1 MENKDKAISLL
12 VKKGKEQGF
21 LTQEELLD
29 VFPTIEENI
38 DLLDKIFEQLQDNE
52 IEVLEPE
59 DTVSETVK
67 EELTLE
73 KKIKILKSIQSTL
86 STDAIRSYLY
96 EIGRIP
102 LLTGEEE
109 VILAKRIEAGDEE
122 ATQLLITANL
132 RLVVSIAKK
141 YGKSNLELLDLIQEG
156 NIGLMR
162 AVEKF
167 DYKKGFKFSTYA
179 TWWIRQAIT
188 RAIADQARTIRVPVH
203 MIETIN
209 KYNKVNNMLA
219 TKLGR
224 AATDEEIAK
233 EMEIEITKVA
243 EIKKINQNPTSLS
256 TPIGEEKDSKLQD
269 IIPDDRSQSPED
281 YATGEYLKNQLHE
294 ILDSLQD
301 RERRVLALRFGLEDG
316 VSRTL
321 EEVGKE
327 FGVTRER
334 IRQIEA
340 KALKKLK
347 EKSSL
352 QKLDDYI
359 D

>member
-1 MENKDKAISLL
+1 M
-12 VKKGKEQGF
+12 
-21 LTQEELLD
+21 LD
-29 VFPTIEENI
+29 E
-38 DLLDKIFEQLQDNE
+38 IFEKLQENE

-59 DTVSETVK
+59 ENLETVSK

-73 KKIKILKSIQSTL
+73 NKIKILKTIQTNL

-102 LLTGEEE
+102 LLNGEEE
-109 VILAKRIEAGDEE
+109 IILAKRIENGDSEAG
-122 ATQLLITANL
+122 QLLITANL

-141 YGKSNLELLDLIQEG
+141 YSKSNLELLDLIQEG

-167 DYKKGFKFSTYA
+167 DYTKGFKFSTYA

-209 KYNKVNNMLA
+209 KFNKVSNTLA

-224 AATDEEIAK
+224 PATDEEIAK
-233 EMEIEITKVA
+233 EMDVEIEKIA
-243 EIKKINQNPTSLS
+243 EIKKIKQNPTSLA

-269 IIPDDRSQSPED
+269 IIPDDWSQSPEE
-281 YATGEYLKNQLHE
+281 YATSEYLKNQLHD
-294 ILDSLQD
+294 ILDTLQD
-301 RERRVLALRFGLEDG
+301 RERRVLTLRFGLDDG

-321 EEVGKE
+321 EEVGRE

-340 KALKKLK
+340 KALKRLK
-347 EKSSL
+347 EKSSQ
-352 QKLDDYI
+352 QKLSDYI

>member
-1 MENKDKAISLL
+1 MD
-12 VKKGKEQGF
+12 
-21 LTQEELLD
+21 
-29 VFPTIEENI
+29 
-38 DLLDKIFEQLQDNE
+38 
-52 IEVLEPE
+52 
-59 DTVSETVK
+59 
-67 EELTLE
+67 
-73 KKIKILKSIQSTL
+73 
-86 STDAIRSYLY
+86 
-96 EIGRIP
+96 
-102 LLTGEEE
+102 
-109 VILAKRIEAGDEE
+109 
-122 ATQLLITANL
+122 
-132 RLVVSIAKK
+132 
-141 YGKSNLELLDLIQEG
+141 
-156 NIGLMR
+156 
-162 AVEKF
+162 
-167 DYKKGFKFSTYA
+167 
-179 TWWIRQAIT
+179 
-188 RAIADQARTIRVPVH
+188 
-203 MIETIN
+203 
-209 KYNKVNNMLA
+209 
-219 TKLGR
+219 
-224 AATDEEIAK
+224 
-233 EMEIEITKVA
+233 IEISKVA

-301 RERRVLALRFGLEDG
+301 RERRVLALRFGLDDG

-347 EKSSL
+347 EKSSQ